1 MFSKSAD
8 SENPYILCAMVDY
21 LMSRGPFLVSV
32 DVSGEKSKC
41 LILRGEEGEE
51 RKEKH

>member
-1 MFSKSAD
+1 
-8 SENPYILCAMVDY
+8 MVDY
-21 LMSRGPFLVSV
+21 LLSRGPFLVSV

-41 LILRGEEGEE
+41 LILRGEEEEEEEEGGEE